1 MKKFGIN
8 FLDNSGRLIKRI
20 KINGVTK
27 YYYIGAD
34 AQGFIEAD
42 DKGEYIIVGD
52 EKRYWRGNKNPVPV
66 ELLLLND
73 FSLCI
78 LKPDAGSPELRN
90 EVFSALKNDFQLL
103 FREKIT
109 MTAENIFC
117 LYPYFFTKSW
127 GNALIDY
134 LTESQSD
141 LFIVSGNDVVRRLTE
156 FRNYIRI
163 KYYNANKKHP
173 VYNLIHSA
181 DNKEEAIRE
190 ALIFLDNQKL
200 INLVGFKK

>member
-1 MKKFGIN
+1 MEKFGIN
-8 FLDNSGRLIKRI
+8 FLDNSGRLIKRV
-20 KINGVTK
+20 KINGIVK
-27 YYYIGAD
+27 YYYAGVD
-34 AQGFIEAD
+34 AQGFIEID
-42 DKGEYIIVGD
+42 EKGEYIIVGQ
-52 EKRYWRGNKNPVPV
+52 EKRYWKGNKSPVPV

-78 LKPDAGSPELRN
+78 LKPDAISSELRS
-90 EVFSALKNDFQLL
+90 EVFSTLKNDFQLL
-103 FREKIT
+103 FSEEIII
-109 MTAENIFC
+109 TAENIFC

-127 GNALIDY
+127 GNALVDY
-134 LTESQSD
+134 LVENQSN
-141 LFIVSGNDVVRRLTE
+141 LFIVSGEDVVRRLTE

-163 KYYNANKKHP
+163 KYCDSNKKHP